1 MEIIKTQY
9 MDKAQ
14 RGYGE
19 YFAKD
24 ITALKTQ
31 SPVPGDRA
39 FLADG
44 TMYFC
49 WDTNFWTEIG
59 NPSHIEEATG
69 GK

>member
-19 YFAKD
+19 YFAKN
-24 ITALKTQ
+24 TEALATQ

-44 TMYFC
+44 SMFFC
-49 WDTNFWTEIG
+49 WDTCSWVKFG
-59 NPSHIEEATG
+59 DPSTIITVTG
-69 GK
+69 G